1 MPDFLVVRCLFD
13 PVSSR
18 QAQKHP
24 PPLRASNK
32 KRTKPTARAPLAE
45 KEHSVRWENENE
57 MDKKK
62 APAPEPEAA
71 WLHIINSYLFMPTP
85 AHAAHGLALRE
96 AISMSR
102 ARPCQPS
109 MPSSHLAPYE
119 SQYE

>member
-1 MPDFLVVRCLFD
+1 M
-13 PVSSR
+13 
-18 QAQKHP
+18 
-24 PPLRASNK
+24 
-32 KRTKPTARAPLAE
+32 
-45 KEHSVRWENENE
+45 RWENENE

-102 ARPCQPS
+102 ARPCQLPAQQ
-109 MPSSHLAPYE
+109 PPKKSSTL
-119 SQYE
+119 